1 MDEYGKNSKNV
12 TVKVGDKF
20 AINLETMSVSGYVW
34 NYRIEDTK
42 KIKFIKEDFF
52 IKNNNIGSS
61 SYTKFVFQ
69 AVKKGKT
76 FIEMNYLRE
85 WENKIEEQII
95 FSIKI
100 E

>member
-1 MDEYGKNSKNV
+1 MNEYGKDSNDI
-12 TVKVGDKF
+12 TVKVGDRF
-20 AINLETMSVSGYVW
+20 AINLETMSASGYVW

-52 IKNNNIGSS
+52 LKDTNIGSS
-61 SYTKFVFQ
+61 SYTKVVFQ
-69 AVKKGKT
+69 AIKKGKT
-76 FIEMNYLRE
+76 SIEMNYLRQ
-85 WENKIEEQII
+85 WENNIEEQII